1 MKILNVN
8 PRFQT
13 SYIKR
18 ENDVEVLSSETE
30 SEDETP
36 TEQDMA
42 FIDDDDAN
50 SSDTDSEWVCNLLS
64 INLV

>member
-1 MKILNVN
+1 MKILNFN

-42 FIDDDDAN
+42 FIDDNDAN

>member
-42 FIDDDDAN
+42 FIDDNDAN
-50 SSDTDSEWVCNLLS
+50 SSMY
-64 INLV
+64 